1 MEREKKP
8 EKACFQ
14 GNLLALHTETATM
27 QSKNRD
33 MEKVKCVIIGSG
45 PAGYTAAIYAS
56 RAGLSP
62 IVFEGMQAGG
72 QLTMT
77 TEIENFPGYP
87 EGVQGSEMMEQFKSQ
102 ALRFGTQI
110 RPESVTKVDFSKR
123 PFVLTTDG
131 GESLAAESLIIATGA
146 SAGWLGL
153 ESETKFMG
161 QGVSACATC
170 DGFFYRNQTVA
181 VVGGGDTAC
190 EEAVYLSGIC
200 KKVYLVVRRNV
211 LRASKAMQERVLKND
226 KIEIKWN
233 SKPNEILG
241 DMSGVTGLRLEDSVS
256 GERSEIELTG
266 VFVAIGHKPNTDL
279 VKNVV
284 ELDEHGYIKT
294 EGKTSK
300 TNIPGVF
307 AAGDVM
313 DPLYRQAIVAAG
325 SGCRAAMDCERFL
338 NENPIA
344 E

>member
-1 MEREKKP
+1 MER
-8 EKACFQ
+8 
-14 GNLLALHTETATM
+14 
-27 QSKNRD
+27 
-33 MEKVKCVIIGSG
+33 VKCIIIGSG
-45 PAGYTAAIYAS
+45 PAGYTAAVYAS
-56 RAGLSP
+56 RAGLKP
-62 IVFEGMQAGG
+62 LVFEGMQAGG

-87 EGVQGSEMMEQFKSQ
+87 EGVQGNEMMEQFKAQ
-102 ALRFGTQI
+102 AVRFGTQV
-110 RPESVTKVDFSKR
+110 RSESITKVDFSKR
-123 PFVLTTDG
+123 PFVLTTEN
-131 GESLAAESLIIATGA
+131 GEILETESLIIATGA

-153 ESETKFMG
+153 ESENKFMG

-190 EEAVYLSGIC
+190 EEASYLSTIC
-200 KKVYLVVRRNV
+200 KKVYLIVRRDV
-211 LRASKAMQERVLKND
+211 LRASKAMQERVLKNE
-226 KIEIKWN
+226 KIEVKWN

-241 DMSGVTGLRLEDSVS
+241 DESGVTGLRLEDSVS
-256 GERSEIELTG
+256 GKKYDIELTG
-266 VFVAIGHKPNTDL
+266 VFIAIGHKPNTDL
-279 VKNVV
+279 VKGVI
-284 ELDEHGYIKT
+284 ELDDHGYIKT

-313 DPLYRQAIVAAG
+313 DPIYRQAIVAAG
-325 SGCRAAMDCERFL
+325 SGARAAMDCERFL

>member
-1 MEREKKP
+1 MER
-8 EKACFQ
+8 
-14 GNLLALHTETATM
+14 
-27 QSKNRD
+27 
-33 MEKVKCVIIGSG
+33 VKCIIIGSG
-45 PAGYTAAIYAS
+45 PAGYTAAVYAS
-56 RAGLSP
+56 RAGLNP
-62 IVFEGMQAGG
+62 LVFEGMQAGG

-87 EGVQGSEMMEQFKSQ
+87 EGVQGNEMMEQFKAQ
-102 ALRFGTQI
+102 AVRFGTQV
-110 RPESVTKVDFSKR
+110 RSESITKVDFSKR
-123 PFVLTTDG
+123 PFVLTTEN
-131 GESLAAESLIIATGA
+131 GEILETESLIIATGA

-153 ESETKFMG
+153 ESENKFMG

-190 EEAVYLSGIC
+190 EEASYLSTIC
-200 KKVYLVVRRNV
+200 KKVYLIVRRDV
-211 LRASKAMQERVLKND
+211 LRASKAMQERVLKNE
-226 KIEIKWN
+226 KIEVKWN

-241 DMSGVTGLRLEDSVS
+241 DESGVTGLCLEDSVS
-256 GERSEIELTG
+256 GKKYDIELTG
-266 VFVAIGHKPNTDL
+266 VFIAIGHKPNTDL
-279 VKNVV
+279 VKGVI
-284 ELDEHGYIKT
+284 ELDDHGYIKT

-313 DPLYRQAIVAAG
+313 DPIYRQAIVAAG
-325 SGCRAAMDCERFL
+325 SGARAAMDCERFL